1 MSSPAPN
8 INNEKKIRDNQG
20 ILYELTSTIDINNK
34 ILILTCLNTSILC
47 RYLYEIKLELDD
59 FRRINSNFRV
69 FINIEEI
76 GNLISQLNE
85 NNKIQ
90 IENINNNENIKLFF
104 NIINLFGSEERV
116 EIVLEKKQLDNN
128 ELIKNL
134 IEKVNNLIE
143 ENKNL
148 KEKVEKQ
155 NEELNLLNNL
165 IYHKIDSKIIQ
176 NENETFLIV
185 NRLKQIPIFKNKK
198 FLTRLLFNSTY
209 HGDKADTFH
218 NKCDNKNNLLFL
230 IKTKKQLRFGGFISV
245 LINGKDKLIQDNDA
259 FCFSLTLNKIY
270 NKIQKYPYSIW
281 DTGKEIITF
290 LLDIFKIVDNFFV
303 AQSIC
308 NDGDREIY
316 YDNQQKKYEINGGE
330 KNFIVQVL
338 EVFEVIFI

>member
-1 MSSPAPN
+1 MT
-8 INNEKKIRDNQG
+8 INR
-20 ILYELTSTIDINNK
+20 
-34 ILILTCLNTSILC
+34 
-47 RYLYEIKLELDD
+47 
-59 FRRINSNFRV
+59 F
-69 FINIEEI
+69 
-76 GNLISQLNE
+76 
-85 NNKIQ
+85 
-90 IENINNNENIKLFF
+90 
-104 NIINLFGSEERV
+104 
-116 EIVLEKKQLDNN
+116 
-128 ELIKNL
+128 
-134 IEKVNNLIE
+134 
-143 ENKNL
+143 
-148 KEKVEKQ
+148 
-155 NEELNLLNNL
+155 
-165 IYHKIDSKIIQ
+165 
-176 NENETFLIV
+176 
-185 NRLKQIPIFKNKK
+185 FKNKK

-281 DTGKEIITF
+281 DSGKEIITF
-290 LLDIFKIVDNFFV
+290 LCDIFKIVDNFLV